1 MSQAK
6 KNWLA
11 ALALAIFHLLSVL
24 MTGYRRGYL
33 S

>member
-1 MSQAK
+1 MSQSK

-11 ALALAIFHLLSVL
+11 ALALAILHLFGVL

-33 S
+33 R